1 MPLFSIFEDF
11 QDPQTNIG
19 LWELAASETLDF
31 FKKSP
36 SPSIQPF
43 FEAFLSENA
52 EKNLE
57 KQTQSA
63 CAEYL
68 TLQLTDFKFFSKK
81 DAFGKPFLL
90 PIRPTRQMVPLTSRS
105 HSADWVAVV
114 AHAGGR
120 RVGIDVQKMT
130 TKMARIMPRLMSQKE
145 LNFIENQQKKWTDAQ
160 LLTVFH
166 IFWSAKEAL
175 YKAYGKRG
183 LDFGKHI
190 AVNDFE
196 FSGFKTAENIINFEP
211 ISLSGSVQKDDVKI
225 SFSIRTFQILD
236 YIFVYCIEI

>member
-1 MPLFSIFEDF
+1 MPLHAIFNDF
-11 QDPQTNIG
+11 QDPQTRIG
-19 LWELAASETLDF
+19 LWQLTASETLDF

-36 SPSIQPF
+36 PPSIQPF
-43 FEAFLSENA
+43 FEAFLNENA
-52 EKNLE
+52 EKMLE

-63 CAEYL
+63 CAEWL
-68 TLQLTDFKFFSKK
+68 TLQITDFKYFTKK
-81 DAFGKPFLL
+81 DTFGKPFLQ
-90 PIRPTRQMVPLTSRS
+90 PIRPTRRTIPLISRS

-114 AHAGGR
+114 AHAHGR

-130 TKMARIMPRLMSQKE
+130 AKMSRIMPRLMSEKE
-145 LNFIENQQKKWTDAQ
+145 LNFIENQKQNWTDAQ

-166 IFWSAKEAL
+166 LFWSAKEAL

-190 AVNDFE
+190 AVHNFE
-196 FSGFKTAENIINFEP
+196 FSGLKNAEDMDNFEP
-211 ISLSGSVQKDDVKI
+211 ISFNGSVQKDDVHI
-225 SFSIRTFQILD
+225 SFSLRAFQILD